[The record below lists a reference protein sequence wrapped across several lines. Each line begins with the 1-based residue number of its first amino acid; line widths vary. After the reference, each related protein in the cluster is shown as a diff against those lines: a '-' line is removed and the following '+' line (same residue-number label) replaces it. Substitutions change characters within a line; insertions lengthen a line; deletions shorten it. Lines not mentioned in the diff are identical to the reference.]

1 MKVATLQQLLNCCWC
16 PNWCCSTGAAERK
29 HLLGPWIR
37 KRRWKQKTSGSRRI
51 LVTSRPAASIHCTTS
66 TIPAVR
72 MRRFIVFSLLLSAYS
87 GRADATVRFSET
99 HPANASSSIAEELDA
114 EADSPRGYRRPPPH
128 HPPPPS
134 KRQRRYPYS
143 DFLSQ
148 VLEPFFRPEGG
159 SPFYDGYGIDPYYY
173 PPHPN
178 DHYIEPA
185 PPIHHSIRH
194 PPQYPVP
201 FRGVLPPHPPLPPPP
216 PRHHS
221 PHHIKFPGESH
232 SQQQSFRPN
241 RNHQRGSFAYFIL
254 SQSNEKKPITNARFT

>member
-99 HPANASSSIAEELDA
+99 HPANASSAIAEELDA

-178 DHYIEPA
+178 DHYIEPP

-194 PPQYPVP
+194 CRRRPRVTTHRTTSNSPVNLTRSNNP
-201 FRGVLPPHPPLPPPP
+201 SGPIATTNEVHLHISFLVKVTRRSQLLMRV
-216 PRHHS
+216 S
-221 PHHIKFPGESH
+221 PN
-232 SQQQSFRPN
+232 QM
-241 RNHQRGSFAYFIL
+241 A
-254 SQSNEKKPITNARFT
+254 